1 MFLLIKKLLIR
12 LPVELQMPLYRLRL
26 MFGAPAK
33 IMISLMMSEARPV
46 PNGAKRFFDVNC
58 YRERIIDDN
67 SNKIFSNSND
77 H

>member
-1 MFLLIKKLLIR
+1 MFD
-12 LPVELQMPLYRLRL
+12 
-26 MFGAPAK
+26 AAAK
-33 IMISLMMSEARPV
+33 IMIPLIISDARPV

>member
-12 LPVELQMPLYRLRL
+12 LPVEHPMPLYRLRL
-26 MFGAPAK
+26 MFDAAAK
-33 IMISLMMSEARPV
+33 IMIPLIMSNARPV

-58 YRERIIDDN
+58 YRERIIDVN

>member
-1 MFLLIKKLLIR
+1 
-12 LPVELQMPLYRLRL
+12 